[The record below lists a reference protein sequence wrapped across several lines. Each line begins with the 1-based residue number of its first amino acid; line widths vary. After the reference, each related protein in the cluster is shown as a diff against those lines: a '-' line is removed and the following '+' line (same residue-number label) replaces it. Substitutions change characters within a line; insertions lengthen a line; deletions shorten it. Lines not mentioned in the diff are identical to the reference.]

1 MNVSAAE
8 SVDSVFLEL
17 RAEDP
22 DVPAPES
29 AAAVGTG
36 TGVGGPFTYAIDAG
50 NERALFKVA
59 ATTGQLALARR
70 AEPSDYGYHTL
81 AMHVSDGRHS
91 TPFIVLVNV
100 DPRLAPSLNIQR
112 LGVAGGAGGEGA
124 AGSSMAG
131 SAQAPTLLELIL
143 LIATLV
149 SLMVIAALVIICVA
163 LLLTRRR
170 GCCCGRRVERKLRG
184 VGVRRSDSAN
194 GSPATSPDEEA
205 MQHIVLMNRQGLLY
219 APLPPSD
226 AEAAL
231 HSTTN
236 SSNVTGAA
244 VAAPAAAMLQMQV
257 ASPTNSNMSRLATSN
272 NGRLA
277 SLTKLQMP
285 ASGARSFNFV
295 VDEGI
300 HTPGSISGGS
310 SVSSHRNDL
319 NLNTLQR
326 VRVQCSHSNSS
337 SHFRVD
343 RLRAFSSEE
352 GRTAQVKGSL
362 SLCRS

>member
-22 DVPAPES
+22 DVPAPDS

-131 SAQAPTLLELIL
+131 SSQAPTLLELIL
-143 LIATLV
+143 LIAALV
-149 SLMVIAALVIICVA
+149 SLMVILVLIIICVA
-163 LLLTRRR
+163 LLLMRRR
-170 GCCCGRRVERKLRG
+170 GGCCGRRVKQKLRG
-184 VGVRRSDSAN
+184 VGVRRSASTND
-194 GSPATSPDEEA
+194 SPATSPDEEA

-219 APLPPSD
+219 AQLPPSD

-244 VAAPAAAMLQMQV
+244 PGAAMLQV
-257 ASPTNSNMSRLATSN
+257 ASPTNSNMSRLAPSS

-285 ASGARSFNFV
+285 ASGARSFNLV

-319 NLNTLQR
+319 NLSTLQR
-326 VRVQCSHSNSS
+326 VRV
-337 SHFRVD
+337 
-343 RLRAFSSEE
+343 
-352 GRTAQVKGSL
+352 
-362 SLCRS
+362 